1 MPRCGA
7 SFGPDKTAV
16 NHKRQSICTKIG
28 HAVPFDGAEFIY
40 KLKKIL
46 LRLSFKTPLHLC
58 NERALARG
66 RKWCDQEEELSGL
79 ALFLQS
85 GRRYKSVR

>member
-1 MPRCGA
+1 M
-7 SFGPDKTAV
+7 
-16 NHKRQSICTKIG
+16 
-28 HAVPFDGAEFIY
+28 PFDGARVTQV
-40 KLKKIL
+40 LKQYSLIL
-46 LRLSFKTPLHLC
+46 SLKALLHFC
-58 NERALARG
+58 MERESVKG